1 MGSEMCIRDR
11 GRVSASI
18 EVFTTTPQA
27 LSIGVGA
34 LLVGILDYRGIFAL
48 MTTGTLAGAGY
59 LAVVLRGHLGRT
71 LAVTEA
77 DETTPM
83 PALPEPL
90 PTVPPLPTEGVGD
103 FRDDELSSTVD
114 GPSSGH

>member
-1 MGSEMCIRDR
+1 MVE
-11 GRVSASI
+11 
-18 EVFTTTPQA
+18 QLA
-27 LSIGVGA
+27 LGHEAHESF
-34 LLVGILDYRGIFAL
+34 RR
-48 MTTGTLAGAGY
+48 
-59 LAVVLRGHLGRT
+59 LRGHLGRT

-90 PTVPPLPTEGVGD
+90 PTVPPLPTVVVGD